1 MAPPVRA
8 PWSTSARQTT
18 WHWRQSAK
26 ASDAAPKPAPV
37 PSPPPSAQRC
47 AGPPLSEDPSNN
59 PAAAPHGP
67 HARSPSSVHQRKPQS
82 DPQSLFCSRDPSQPP
97 TDRNLDNHLILNQ
110 DQMRPTDSA
119 IGRTPLGGIDGW
131 GLARLHGLGAGLGD
145 RRLGCG

>member
-82 DPQSLFCSRDPSQPP
+82 DPQSLFCSRDPFQPP
-97 TDRNLDNHLILNQ
+97 TDRNRN
-110 DQMRPTDSA
+110 R
-119 IGRTPLGGIDGW
+119 GKFLGGGGSQGLESMIQAWDGN
-131 GLARLHGLGAGLGD
+131 AHP
-145 RRLGCG
+145 